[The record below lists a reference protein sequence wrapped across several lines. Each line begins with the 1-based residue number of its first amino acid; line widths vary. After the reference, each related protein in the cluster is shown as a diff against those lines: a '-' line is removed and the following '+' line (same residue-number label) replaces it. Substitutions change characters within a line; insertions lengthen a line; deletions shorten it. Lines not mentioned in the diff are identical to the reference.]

1 MDIESQQLVD
11 DKPQQQGDPPK
22 WLKWMPIAALI
33 VSICSFIFALTV
45 LYPWHLE
52 LSKEFTDL
60 SKKIT
65 CNK

>member
-1 MDIESQQLVD
+1 MDIESQQLIEKRPTD
-11 DKPQQQGDPPK
+11 MPK
-22 WLKWMPIAALI
+22 WLKWMPVAALI

-52 LSKEFTDL
+52 LSKEFTEL

-65 CNK
+65 QCH

>member
-1 MDIESQQLVD
+1 MDIESQQLI
-11 DKPQQQGDPPK
+11 DKPQQQGEPLG

-52 LSKEFTDL
+52 LSKEFTEL

>member
-1 MDIESQQLVD
+1 MDIESQQLI
-11 DKPQQQGDPPK
+11 DKPPQQAEMPK
-22 WLKWMPIAALI
+22 WLKWMPVAALI

-52 LSKEFTDL
+52 LSKEFTAL

-65 CNK
+65 QCH

>member
-11 DKPQQQGDPPK
+11 DKPQQEGEPPK
-22 WLKWMPIAALI
+22 WLKWMPMAALI
-33 VSICSFIFALTV
+33 VACLTFIFALTV

-52 LSKEFTDL
+52 LSKEFTAL

>member
-1 MDIESQQLVD
+1 MDIESQQLIS
-11 DKPQQQGDPPK
+11 KPHTEMPK
-22 WLKWMPIAALI
+22 WLKWMPVAALI

-52 LSKEFTDL
+52 LSKEFTAL

-65 CNK
+65 QCQ

>member
-1 MDIESQQLVD
+1 MDIESQQLI
-11 DKPQQQGDPPK
+11 DKPPQQAEMPK
-22 WLKWMPIAALI
+22 WLKWMPVAALI

-52 LSKEFTDL
+52 LSKEFTEL

>member
-1 MDIESQQLVD
+1 MEIESQQLIEKRSTD
-11 DKPQQQGDPPK
+11 APK
-22 WLKWMPIAALI
+22 WLKWMPVAALI

-52 LSKEFTDL
+52 LSKEFTAL

-65 CNK
+65 QCQ

>member
-1 MDIESQQLVD
+1 MDIESQQLI
-11 DKPQQQGDPPK
+11 DKPQQQAEPPK
-22 WLKWMPIAALI
+22 WLKWMPVAALI

-52 LSKEFTDL
+52 LSKEFTEL

>member
-1 MDIESQQLVD
+1 MDIESQQLI
-11 DKPQQQGDPPK
+11 DKPQQGEMPK
-22 WLKWMPIAALI
+22 WLKWMPVAALI

-52 LSKEFTDL
+52 LSKEFTAL

-65 CNK
+65 QCH